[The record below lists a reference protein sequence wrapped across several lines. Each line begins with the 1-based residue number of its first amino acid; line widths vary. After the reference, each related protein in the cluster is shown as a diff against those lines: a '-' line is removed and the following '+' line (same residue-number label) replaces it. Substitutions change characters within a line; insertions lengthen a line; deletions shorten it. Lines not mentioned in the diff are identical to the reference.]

1 MVRITEF
8 LAMKVPNFNAPNG
21 CAVWAWDL
29 EKVKSWDRS
38 GMSDREFM
46 RGFWYLMVASMFDS
60 VVQTQGVIIVQSLRN
75 IGFGSMMS
83 MQGAFKSVE
92 ATMNEMFY
100 GCMPFKMKECVVV
113 GSPWWVSALIGV
125 MRLFMSKK
133 MSQRIKNVT
142 QEQMLHHLGGPGM
155 LPKGYCGGTGA
166 AEDRYT
172 PGNNPDAL
180 LRTGKVEASELAW
193 DEFEKSALL
202 ADADSLGGMLSISE
216 EDMIAFRLQL
226 SQSGVPVWK
235 RSTAGKVQPR
245 VLFVQ
250 GGDHSKAGRMIYC
263 ADKVG
268 KTNGDKSWPLS
279 EIQDV
284 KRMPAP
290 AGCDGEWLQL
300 AHATRTLELRVEGEE
315 HCNNLVNRLRSYIL
329 AETLAQ

>member
-1 MVRITEF
+1 VLCGQSTWRESF
-8 LAMKVPNFNAPNG
+8 
-21 CAVWAWDL
+21 
-29 EKVKSWDRS
+29 DRS
-38 GMSDREFM
+38 SMADRDLM
-46 RGFWYLMVASMFDS
+46 RGFWYLMVASLFDS
-60 VVQTQGVIIVQSLRN
+60 VVQTHGVIIVENLTGV
-75 IGFGSMMS
+75 GFSTMLQLQGS
-83 MQGAFKSVE
+83 FKSIE
-92 ATMNEMFY
+92 ATINEMYY
-100 GCMPFKMKECVVV
+100 GCMPFKMKECVLV
-113 GSPWWVSALIGV
+113 GSPWWMSALLGV

-142 QEQMLHHLGGPGM
+142 QEQMLHHVGGPGM
-155 LPKGYCGGTGA
+155 LPKGCCGGTGA
-166 AEDRYT
+166 TEDRYT
-172 PGNNPDAL
+172 PGNDPNAL
-180 LRTGKVEASELAW
+180 LRTDGGAASELAW

-202 ADADSLGGMLSISE
+202 ADADSLEGMLNVSE

-245 VLFVQ
+245 VLFVE
-250 GGDHSKAGRMIYC
+250 GGDHSKTGRMIYC

-268 KTNGDKSWPLS
+268 KKSGDKAWPLS

-315 HCNNLVNRLRSYIL
+315 HCNNLVNRLRSYIM
-329 AETLAQ
+329 AETIGH